1 MLSLL
6 VLVGLNAAVPPACA
20 PATTATLAVDPSA
33 NGEFRTLEEALAA
46 ARALPEP
53 RNVTITI
60 AAPAAGTA
68 ATALRLQRGVSLTAR
83 DSCLRILGTDTG
95 SGNGGGNGGGSSP
108 ASDHLRMDSAV
119 PLSAISRV
127 ADDDPRVHPA
137 ARGRIFRVDL
147 RAMSNVTHAQPW
159 PDTFTQGD
167 PATRTLGVFWQGR
180 RLQFARSPKADE
192 EIDPPAG
199 CSKGCENKGSCTGG
213 IPMRAALAGTSQ
225 GHARG
230 DRNKSAFALYPSEAP
245 RVAGWAS
252 AVPHGLY
259 LLGNWRVDFVVSGAR
274 VESLAVDPANN
285 ATAAAAVVHL
295 AANVPNGIGWKYNSS
310 DAGCGCEPFFALNAL
325 ELVTEPLEY
334 ALDAVDRALYIFL
347 PLLPG
352 PGSAGWPQ
360 LGELTVTDVA
370 EPMLTIGSGARA
382 ITVESLRLGFSYGGG
397 VVVAAGA
404 SDVRLLGCA
413 VHDVG
418 GDAVEVRA
426 RETLVRSNDIHGT
439 GGGGIVVA
447 TNDDEAFQTLRRSNV
462 TIRNNHLHHI
472 GYFGIAFGTGLSLVN
487 GTTGALVSHNLVHH
501 VSGKGIHGGHRTSSG
516 AQYANQGQFANTVE
530 YNEVFQVGLNGSGF
544 GAVYSCCGP
553 VDGAG
558 TVYRFNFVHSS
569 PAVNAIAWDNQ
580 LSGQQGYG
588 NVIYY
593 TQNGFGLN
601 HGSFNDMHGNLI
613 VANAPKDGITNF
625 QADAAIS
632 TACRGFSDVYNCS
645 LPAWAPWA
653 AELES
658 ARINDTASAW
668 GSRFG
673 WYLKGICA
681 AVATRDGKN
690 QRVTGISATGNA
702 AIYID
707 EAYANSGCNA
717 EGPSQNNTYG
727 PTFNLARNTSVD
739 PGFADYRR
747 LNLTLLPSSPIFK
760 ALPGFKPIPFG
771 EIGLE
776 VDQWRSRLPTDDET
790 GRLELAPGT
799 PGGPPAH

>member
-404 SDVRLLGCA
+404 TTAVKRPLLAPKPPGVR
-413 VHDVG
+413 G
-418 GDAVEVRA
+418 GPRVSKAADTPAKPQAKPGSPEVLSPASRA
-426 RETLVRSNDIHGT
+426 RQQVVTAQQGNDSVGS
-439 GGGGIVVA
+439 GGGTWYIGRNGKPLPLTSSEHRARDDAAGASEMHTDDVEDDVDAGTSMDTEAAAAATVA
-447 TNDDEAFQTLRRSNV
+447 PDMQAAAPDWAAAQ
-462 TIRNNHLHHI
+462 
-472 GYFGIAFGTGLSLVN
+472 A
-487 GTTGALVSHNLVHH
+487 
-501 VSGKGIHGGHRTSSG
+501 HGG
-516 AQYANQGQFANTVE
+516 AFAPLDGG
-530 YNEVFQVGLNGSGF
+530 VGTF
-544 GAVYSCCGP
+544 E
-553 VDGAG
+553 
-558 TVYRFNFVHSS
+558 H
-569 PAVNAIAWDNQ
+569 
-580 LSGQQGYG
+580 
-588 NVIYY
+588 
-593 TQNGFGLN
+593 
-601 HGSFNDMHGNLI
+601 
-613 VANAPKDGITNF
+613 
-625 QADAAIS
+625 DAAWR
-632 TACRGFSDVYNCS
+632 RG
-645 LPAWAPWA
+645 LH
-653 AELES
+653 
-658 ARINDTASAW
+658 
-668 GSRFG
+668 
-673 WYLKGICA
+673 
-681 AVATRDGKN
+681 
-690 QRVTGISATGNA
+690 
-702 AIYID
+702 
-707 EAYANSGCNA
+707 
-717 EGPSQNNTYG
+717 
-727 PTFNLARNTSVD
+727 D
-739 PGFADYRR
+739 PD
-747 LNLTLLPSSPIFK
+747 S
-760 ALPGFKPIPFG
+760 
-771 EIGLE
+771 EIG
-776 VDQWRSRLPTDDET
+776 R
-790 GRLELAPGT
+790 
-799 PGGPPAH
+799 AHV